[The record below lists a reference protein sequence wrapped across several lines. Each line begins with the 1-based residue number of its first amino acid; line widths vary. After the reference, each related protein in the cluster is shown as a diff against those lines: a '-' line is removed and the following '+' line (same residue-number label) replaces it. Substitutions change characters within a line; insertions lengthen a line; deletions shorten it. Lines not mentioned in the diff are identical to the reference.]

1 MSNIIH
7 KSAKYSLGAQVFT
20 GVVDLLALQVDVDPK
35 DFVVKQLLGLEL
47 VVQMIEAVFYIWMVK
62 SFHKV
67 DEITK
72 FRYYDWVLSTS
83 IMLYTLIIY
92 LVYLQNEDENKGKT
106 LSQIQEEHKSTIQ
119 TVLLLN
125 LLMMMFGYLGEIKKL
140 DVKLSVNIGFLPFL
154 TYFKIIYDKYVRADV
169 LDKKNVSDENK
180 KQIRQLFWYFF
191 IFWSM
196 YGVAAYMPY
205 KPKNVAYNVLDLF
218 SKNFFGLFLSY
229 QVYKKR
235 KKD

>member
-7 KSAKYSLGAQVFT
+7 KSAKYSLGAQIFT
-20 GVVDLLALQVDVDPK
+20 GVVDVLALQVDVDPK
-35 DFVVKQLLGLEL
+35 DFVLKQLLGLEL
-47 VVQMIEAVFYIWMVK
+47 VVQMIEAVFYIWLVK

-92 LVYLQNEDENKGKT
+92 LVYLQDDNKGKT
-106 LSQIQEEHKSTIQ
+106 LSQIQEENKSTIQ

-125 LLMMMFGYLGEIKKL
+125 LLMLMFGYLGEIKKL
-140 DVKLSVNIGFLPFL
+140 DTCSSVGIGYLPFL
-154 TYFKIIYDKYVRADV
+154 TYFKLIYDKYVRTDV
-169 LDKKNVSDENK
+169 LEKKNVSTENK
-180 KQIRQLFWYFF
+180 KQIRQIFWYFY

-196 YGVAAYMPY
+196 YGAAAYMPY

-235 KKD
+235 KNN